1 MKSPHDVLSA
11 LAPPPEP
18 ARALLSS
25 LKTRLW
31 RADRPLFALFQ
42 SVGTQALITLVNL
55 ATGVMTARLLG
66 PDGRG
71 IYTAVST
78 WPQFFATLAVAGL
91 NSAIVFRMRKTQEDS
106 GAVAGAALAL
116 CAVTSLLAMGTGL
129 LLVPY
134 FMSHYS
140 PHWVFFAQICLVSV
154 LINSLQMVIKQS
166 FAGAG
171 RFAQCNLANL
181 LPQVLYLLVLFVV
194 FAVTPLTPGNALLA
208 LLGSGLIALLAALPG
223 YIRGVRPTPRKSLAE
238 LPRLAGYAARA
249 WPMDA
254 VFTIATYLDRLVLI
268 PLLSPEELGLYGVA
282 FSFSRVVLL
291 SQPAILSVMFS
302 HMAGRT
308 AIERRQL
315 HDHALR
321 FLFAALLAG
330 CVLLWFAGDV
340 LLSWTYGREFVAA
353 HTVFRL
359 LVIEASLAVL
369 SQVTAQLFLSDDRPG
384 VVSII
389 QIAVLVVSIALL
401 LLLVPVWGA
410 VGAAFALV
418 AAGSLRWMLF
428 MGATKL
434 IWNSPLPRLYLIRDD
449 LRYLRSLLR

>member
-1 MKSPHDVLSA
+1 VKSPHDVLTA

-31 RADRPLFALFQ
+31 RAERPLFALLQ

-91 NSAIVFRMRKTQEDS
+91 NSAIVFRMRKAQEDS

-223 YIRGVRPTPRKSLAE
+223 YIRAVRPTPRKSLAE

-418 AAGSLRWMLF
+418 GAGSLRWMLF

-449 LRYLRSLLR
+449 LHYLRSLLR

>member
-1 MKSPHDVLSA
+1 VKSPHDVLTA

-91 NSAIVFRMRKTQEDS
+91 NSAIVFRMRKAQADS

-140 PHWVFFAQICLVSV
+140 PHWVLFAQICLVSV

-208 LLGSGLIALLAALPG
+208 LLGSGAIALLAALPG

-330 CVLLWFAGDV
+330 CVLLWLAGDV

-401 LLLVPVWGA
+401 LLLVPAWGA

-418 AAGSLRWMLF
+418 GAGSLRWMLF

>member
-1 MKSPHDVLSA
+1 
-11 LAPPPEP
+11 
-18 ARALLSS
+18 
-25 LKTRLW
+25 
-31 RADRPLFALFQ
+31 
-42 SVGTQALITLVNL
+42 
-55 ATGVMTARLLG
+55 
-66 PDGRG
+66 
-71 IYTAVST
+71 
-78 WPQFFATLAVAGL
+78 
-91 NSAIVFRMRKTQEDS
+91 
-106 GAVAGAALAL
+106 
-116 CAVTSLLAMGTGL
+116 
-129 LLVPY
+129 
-134 FMSHYS
+134 MSHYS
-140 PHWVFFAQICLVSV
+140 PQWVLFAQICLVSV

-208 LLGSGLIALLAALPG
+208 LLGSGVIALLAALPG
-223 YIRGVRPTPRKSLAE
+223 YIRGVRPTPGKSLAE

-340 LLSWTYGREFVAA
+340 LLSWTYGHEFVAA

-389 QIAVLVVSIALL
+389 QIAVLGASIALL

-418 AAGSLRWMLF
+418 GAGSLRWMLF